1 MPKNEPLVSTSY
13 DFDAWCDVL
22 SANDIPMQIECARRD
37 SFRAE
42 MRTRNLGGINF
53 FDIRADAHRAVRTA
67 ALLNSDDTR
76 VYGVT
81 LQIEGTSSLTQDGQ
95 TSILQPGDFALYDS
109 TREFERDFPEAYR
122 CFIVRFPH
130 SMMQL
135 PSHTLSSV
143 TATRFGANEGVGVV
157 VSPFLAETANN
168 LSELSGWT
176 GVRVAHALID
186 LVSSALAEKLTDAQ
200 IAAANPRAHAFVRL
214 CDYIMQNLGDPTL
227 SPDVIAHANFIS
239 TRHLHGVFKDQ
250 GVTVSAWI
258 RSRRLEH
265 CRRDLADAI
274 FADRPVSAIAARW
287 GFTDA
292 SHFSRLFRGTFGE
305 PPSEFRER
313 VLGTENL
320 LVTKS

>member
-1 MPKNEPLVSTSY
+1 MPTNEPLVSTSY

-37 SFRAE
+37 TFRAE
-42 MRTRNLGGINF
+42 MRTKNLGGINF

-67 ALLNSDDTR
+67 ALLTSDDTR

-81 LQIEGTSSLTQDGQ
+81 LQMEGTSSLTQDGQ

-109 TREFERDFPEAYR
+109 TREFERDFPEPYR

-143 TATRFGANEGVGVV
+143 TATRFGANDGVGVV

-200 IAAANPRAHAFVRL
+200 SASANPRAHAFVRL
-214 CDYIMQNLGDPTL
+214 CEYIMQNLGDPTL

-239 TRHLHGVFKDQ
+239 TRQVHKIFHAERI
-250 GVTVSAWI
+250 TVSQFI
-258 RSRRLEH
+258 RDRRLEE
-265 CRRDLADAI
+265 CRRQLGDPADAHLT
-274 FADRPVSAIAARW
+274 VGQIAAQW
-287 GFTDA
+287 GIYDGA
-292 SHFSRLFRGTFGE
+292 HFSRIFRNAYGSS
-305 PPSEFRER
+305 PREYR
-313 VLGTENL
+313 RSQLDTSVA
-320 LVTKS
+320 

>member
-1 MPKNEPLVSTSY
+1 MPNSEQLATTSY
-13 DFDAWCDVL
+13 DLDSWCDVL
-22 SANDIPMQIECARRD
+22 SANDIPMQIECTRRD
-37 SFRAE
+37 AFRAE
-42 MRTRNLGGINF
+42 MRTKNLGGISF

-67 ALLNSDDTR
+67 ALLSSDDTR

-143 TATRFGANEGVGVV
+143 TATRFGAKDGVGVV

-200 IAAANPRAHAFVRL
+200 IASANPRAHAFVRV

-239 TRHLHGVFKDQ
+239 TRQVHKIFHAER
-250 GVTVSAWI
+250 VTVSQFI
-258 RSRRLEH
+258 RDRRLEE
-265 CRRDLADAI
+265 CRRQLADP
-274 FADRPVSAIAARW
+274 ADAHLTVGQIAAQW
-287 GFTDA
+287 GIYDGA
-292 SHFSRLFRGTFGE
+292 HFSRIFRNAYGISPRDYRRSQLDT
-305 PPSEFRER
+305 S
-313 VLGTENL
+313 VA
-320 LVTKS
+320 

>member
-1 MPKNEPLVSTSY
+1 MPNSEPLTTTSY

-37 SFRAE
+37 TFRAE
-42 MRTRNLGGINF
+42 MRTKNLGGINF
-53 FDIRADAHRAVRTA
+53 FDIRADAHKAVRTA
-67 ALLNSDDTR
+67 ALLTSDDTR

-143 TATRFGANEGVGVV
+143 TATRFGAKDGVGVV

-176 GVRVAHALID
+176 GARVAHALID

-200 IAAANPRAHAFVRL
+200 IASANPRAHAFVRV

-239 TRHLHGVFKDQ
+239 TRQVHKIFHAERI
-250 GVTVSAWI
+250 TVSQFI
-258 RSRRLEH
+258 RDRRLEE
-265 CRRDLADAI
+265 CRRQLADP
-274 FADRPVSAIAARW
+274 ADAHLTVGQIAAQW
-287 GFTDA
+287 GIYDGA
-292 SHFSRLFRGTFGE
+292 HFSRIFRNAYGMS
-305 PPSEFRER
+305 PREYR
-313 VLGTENL
+313 RSQLDTSVA
-320 LVTKS
+320 

>member
-1 MPKNEPLVSTSY
+1 MPTSEPLATTSY

-37 SFRAE
+37 TFRAE

-143 TATRFGANEGVGVV
+143 TATRFGAKDGVGVV

-200 IAAANPRAHAFVRL
+200 IASANPRAHAFVRV
-214 CDYIMQNLGDPTL
+214 CEYIMQNLGDPTL

-239 TRHLHGVFKDQ
+239 TRQVHKIFHAERI
-250 GVTVSAWI
+250 TVSQFI
-258 RSRRLEH
+258 RDRRLEE
-265 CRRDLADAI
+265 CRRQLADP
-274 FADRPVSAIAARW
+274 ADAHLTVGQIAAQW
-287 GFTDA
+287 GIYDGA
-292 SHFSRLFRGTFGE
+292 HFSRIFRNAYGIS
-305 PPSEFRER
+305 PREYR
-313 VLGTENL
+313 RSQLDTSVA
-320 LVTKS
+320 

>member
-1 MPKNEPLVSTSY
+1 MPTNEPLATTSY

-37 SFRAE
+37 TFRAE
-42 MRTRNLGGINF
+42 MRTKNLGGINF

-67 ALLNSDDTR
+67 ALLTSDDTR

-143 TATRFGANEGVGVV
+143 TATRFGAKDGVGVV

-168 LSELSGWT
+168 LSELSGWS

-200 IAAANPRAHAFVRL
+200 IASANPRAHAFVRV
-214 CDYIMQNLGDPTL
+214 CEYIMQNLGDPTL
-227 SPDVIAHANFIS
+227 SPDSIAHANFIS
-239 TRHLHGVFKDQ
+239 TRQVHKIFHAERI
-250 GVTVSAWI
+250 TVSQFI
-258 RSRRLEH
+258 RDRRLEE
-265 CRRDLADAI
+265 CRRQLADP
-274 FADRPVSAIAARW
+274 ADAHLTVGQIAAQW
-287 GFTDA
+287 GIYDGA
-292 SHFSRLFRGTFGE
+292 HFSRIFRNAYGISPRDYRRSQLDT
-305 PPSEFRER
+305 S
-313 VLGTENL
+313 VA
-320 LVTKS
+320 

>member
-1 MPKNEPLVSTSY
+1 MPTNEPLATTSY

-37 SFRAE
+37 TFRAE
-42 MRTRNLGGINF
+42 MRTKNLGGINF
-53 FDIRADAHRAVRTA
+53 FDIRADAHKAVRTA
-67 ALLNSDDTR
+67 ALLTSDDTR

-143 TATRFGANEGVGVV
+143 TATRFGANDGVGVV

-200 IAAANPRAHAFVRL
+200 IASANPRAHAFVRV
-214 CDYIMQNLGDPTL
+214 CEYIMQNLGDPTL

-239 TRHLHGVFKDQ
+239 TRQVHKIFHAERI
-250 GVTVSAWI
+250 TVSQFI
-258 RSRRLEH
+258 RDRRLEE
-265 CRRDLADAI
+265 CRRQLADP
-274 FADRPVSAIAARW
+274 ADAHLTVGQIAAQW
-287 GFTDA
+287 GIYDGA
-292 SHFSRLFRGTFGE
+292 HFSRIFRNAYGIS
-305 PPSEFRER
+305 PREYR
-313 VLGTENL
+313 RSQLDTSVA
-320 LVTKS
+320 

>member
-1 MPKNEPLVSTSY
+1 MPTSEPLATTSY

-37 SFRAE
+37 TFRAE
-42 MRTRNLGGINF
+42 MRTKNLGGINF
-53 FDIRADAHRAVRTA
+53 FDIRADAHRAMRTA
-67 ALLNSDDTR
+67 ALLTSDDTR

-109 TREFERDFPEAYR
+109 TREFERDFPEGYR

-200 IAAANPRAHAFVRL
+200 IASANPRAHAFVRV
-214 CDYIMQNLGDPTL
+214 CEYIMQNLGDPTL

-239 TRHLHGVFKDQ
+239 TRQVHKIFHAERI
-250 GVTVSAWI
+250 TVSQFI
-258 RSRRLEH
+258 RDRRLEE
-265 CRRDLADAI
+265 CRRQLADP
-274 FADRPVSAIAARW
+274 ADAHLTVGQIAAQW
-287 GFTDA
+287 GIYDGA
-292 SHFSRLFRGTFGE
+292 HFSRIFRNAYGIS
-305 PPSEFRER
+305 PREYR
-313 VLGTENL
+313 RSQLDTSVA
-320 LVTKS
+320 

>member
-1 MPKNEPLVSTSY
+1 MPTNEPLATTSY

-37 SFRAE
+37 TFRAE
-42 MRTRNLGGINF
+42 MRTKNLGGINF

-67 ALLNSDDTR
+67 ALLTSDDTR

-81 LQIEGTSSLTQDGQ
+81 LQMEGTSSITQDGQ

-143 TATRFGANEGVGVV
+143 TATRFGANDGVGVV

-200 IAAANPRAHAFVRL
+200 IASANPRAHAFVRV
-214 CDYIMQNLGDPTL
+214 CEYIMQNLGDPTL

-239 TRHLHGVFKDQ
+239 TRQVHKIFHAERI
-250 GVTVSAWI
+250 TVSQFI
-258 RSRRLEH
+258 RDRRLEE
-265 CRRDLADAI
+265 CRRQLADP
-274 FADRPVSAIAARW
+274 ADAHLTVGQIAAQW
-287 GFTDA
+287 GFYDGA
-292 SHFSRLFRGTFGE
+292 HFSRIFRNAHGISPRDYRRSQLDT
-305 PPSEFRER
+305 S
-313 VLGTENL
+313 VA
-320 LVTKS
+320 

>member
-1 MPKNEPLVSTSY
+1 MPTNEPLASTSY

-37 SFRAE
+37 TFRAE

-53 FDIRADAHRAVRTA
+53 FDIRADAHRASRTT
-67 ALLNSDDTR
+67 ALLSTDDPR

-81 LQIEGTSSLTQDGQ
+81 LQMEGTSSITQDGQ

-109 TREFERDFPEAYR
+109 TREFERDFPEPYR

-143 TATRFGANEGVGVV
+143 TATRFGANDGVGVV

-200 IAAANPRAHAFVRL
+200 IASANPRAHAFVRL
-214 CDYIMQNLGDPTL
+214 CEYIMQNLGDPTL

-239 TRHLHGVFKDQ
+239 TRQVHKIFHAERI
-250 GVTVSAWI
+250 TVSQFI
-258 RSRRLEH
+258 RDRRLEE
-265 CRRDLADAI
+265 CRRQLGDPADAHLT
-274 FADRPVSAIAARW
+274 VGQIAAQW
-287 GFTDA
+287 GIYDGA
-292 SHFSRLFRGTFGE
+292 HFSRIFRNAYGSS
-305 PPSEFRER
+305 PREYR
-313 VLGTENL
+313 RSQLDTSVA
-320 LVTKS
+320 

>member
-1 MPKNEPLVSTSY
+1 MPTNEPLATTSY

-22 SANDIPMQIECARRD
+22 SANDIPMQIECASRD
-37 SFRAE
+37 TFRAE
-42 MRTRNLGGINF
+42 MRTKNLGGINF

-67 ALLNSDDTR
+67 ALLTSDDTR

-143 TATRFGANEGVGVV
+143 TATRFGAKDGVGVV

-168 LSELSGWT
+168 LSELSGWS

-200 IAAANPRAHAFVRL
+200 IASANPRAHAFVRV
-214 CDYIMQNLGDPTL
+214 CEYIMQNLGDPTL

-239 TRHLHGVFKDQ
+239 TRQVHKIFHAERI
-250 GVTVSAWI
+250 TVSQFI
-258 RSRRLEH
+258 RDRRLEE
-265 CRRDLADAI
+265 CRRQLADP
-274 FADRPVSAIAARW
+274 ADAHLTVGQIAAQW
-287 GFTDA
+287 GIYDGA
-292 SHFSRLFRGTFGE
+292 HFSRIFRNAYGIS
-305 PPSEFRER
+305 PREYR
-313 VLGTENL
+313 RSQLDTSVA
-320 LVTKS
+320 

>member
-1 MPKNEPLVSTSY
+1 MPNNEPLVSTSY
-13 DFDAWCDVL
+13 DFDAWCEVL
-22 SANDIPMQIECARRD
+22 SANDIPMQIECARRG

-42 MRTRNLGGINF
+42 MRTKNLGGINF
-53 FDIRADAHRAVRTA
+53 FDIRADAHRALRTP
-67 ALLNSDDTR
+67 ALLSSDDTR

-81 LQIEGTSSLTQDGQ
+81 LQIEGTSSITQDGQ

-143 TATRFGANEGVGVV
+143 TATRFGANDGVGVV

-200 IAAANPRAHAFVRL
+200 IASANPRAHAFVRV
-214 CDYIMQNLGDPTL
+214 CEYIMQNLGDPTL

-239 TRHLHGVFKDQ
+239 TRQVHKIFHAERI
-250 GVTVSAWI
+250 TVSQFI
-258 RSRRLEH
+258 RDRRLEE
-265 CRRDLADAI
+265 CRRQLGDPADAHLT
-274 FADRPVSAIAARW
+274 VGQIAAQW
-287 GFTDA
+287 GIYDGA
-292 SHFSRLFRGTFGE
+292 HFSRIFRNAYGISPRDYRRSQLDT
-305 PPSEFRER
+305 S
-313 VLGTENL
+313 VA
-320 LVTKS
+320 

>member
-1 MPKNEPLVSTSY
+1 MPNNEPLATTAY
-13 DFDAWCDVL
+13 DFGAWCEVL
-22 SANDIPMQIECARRD
+22 SANDIPMQIDCARRD
-37 SFRAE
+37 TFRAE
-42 MRTRNLGGINF
+42 MRTKNLGGINF
-53 FDIRADAHRAVRTA
+53 FDIRADAHRAVRTS
-67 ALLNSDDTR
+67 ALLSSDDTR

-81 LQIEGTSSLTQDGQ
+81 LQMEGTSSLTQDGQ

-109 TREFERDFPEAYR
+109 TREFERDFPEPYR

-143 TATRFGANEGVGVV
+143 TATRFGANDGVGVV

-200 IAAANPRAHAFVRL
+200 IASANPRAHAFVRL
-214 CDYIMQNLGDPTL
+214 CEYIMQNLGDPTL

-239 TRHLHGVFKDQ
+239 TRQVHKIFHAERI
-250 GVTVSAWI
+250 TVSQFI
-258 RSRRLEH
+258 RDRRLEE
-265 CRRDLADAI
+265 CRRQLGDPADAHLT
-274 FADRPVSAIAARW
+274 VGQIAAQW
-287 GFTDA
+287 GIYDGA
-292 SHFSRLFRGTFGE
+292 HFSRIFRNAFGMS
-305 PPSEFRER
+305 PRDYRRSQLDTS
-313 VLGTENL
+313 VA
-320 LVTKS
+320 

>member
-1 MPKNEPLVSTSY
+1 MPNNEPLATTAY

-37 SFRAE
+37 TFRAE
-42 MRTRNLGGINF
+42 MRTKNLGGINF

-67 ALLNSDDTR
+67 ALLTSDDTR

-109 TREFERDFPEAYR
+109 TREFERDFPEPYR

-143 TATRFGANEGVGVV
+143 TATRFGANDGVGVV

-200 IAAANPRAHAFVRL
+200 IASANPRAHAFVRL
-214 CDYIMQNLGDPTL
+214 CEYIMQNLGDPTL

-239 TRHLHGVFKDQ
+239 TRQVHKIFHAERI
-250 GVTVSAWI
+250 TVSQFI
-258 RSRRLEH
+258 RDRRLEE
-265 CRRDLADAI
+265 CRRQLGDPADAHLT
-274 FADRPVSAIAARW
+274 VGQIAAQW
-287 GFTDA
+287 GIYDGA
-292 SHFSRLFRGTFGE
+292 HFSRIFRNAYGMSPRDYRRSQLDT
-305 PPSEFRER
+305 S
-313 VLGTENL
+313 VA
-320 LVTKS
+320 

>member
-1 MPKNEPLVSTSY
+1 MPNNEPLVSTSY
-13 DFDAWCDVL
+13 DFDAWCEVL
-22 SANDIPMQIECARRD
+22 SANDIPMQIECARRT

-42 MRTRNLGGINF
+42 MRTKNLGGINF
-53 FDIRADAHRAVRTA
+53 FDIRADAHRAVRTS
-67 ALLNSDDTR
+67 ALLSSDDTR

-81 LQIEGTSSLTQDGQ
+81 LQMEGTSSITQDGQ

-130 SMMQL
+130 AMMQL

-143 TATRFGANEGVGVV
+143 TATRFGANDGVGVV

-200 IAAANPRAHAFVRL
+200 IASANPRAHAFVRV
-214 CDYIMQNLGDPTL
+214 CEYIMQNLGDPTL

-239 TRHLHGVFKDQ
+239 TRQVHKIFHAERI
-250 GVTVSAWI
+250 TVSQFI
-258 RSRRLEH
+258 RDRRLEE
-265 CRRDLADAI
+265 CRRQLGDPADAHLT
-274 FADRPVSAIAARW
+274 VGQIAAQW
-287 GFTDA
+287 GIYDGA
-292 SHFSRLFRGTFGE
+292 HFSRIFRNAYGMSPRDYRRSQLDT
-305 PPSEFRER
+305 S
-313 VLGTENL
+313 VA
-320 LVTKS
+320 

>member
-1 MPKNEPLVSTSY
+1 MPTNEPLVSTSY

-37 SFRAE
+37 TFRAE
-42 MRTRNLGGINF
+42 MRTKNLGGINF

-67 ALLNSDDTR
+67 ALLTSDDTR

-109 TREFERDFPEAYR
+109 TREFERDFPEPYR

-143 TATRFGANEGVGVV
+143 TATRFGANDGVGVV

-168 LSELSGWT
+168 LSELSGWA

-200 IAAANPRAHAFVRL
+200 IASANPRAHAFVRV
-214 CDYIMQNLGDPTL
+214 CEYIMQNLGDPTL

-239 TRHLHGVFKDQ
+239 TRQVHKIFHAERI
-250 GVTVSAWI
+250 TVSQFI
-258 RSRRLEH
+258 RDRRLEE
-265 CRRDLADAI
+265 CRRQLGDPADAHLT
-274 FADRPVSAIAARW
+274 VGQIAAQW
-287 GFTDA
+287 GIYDGA
-292 SHFSRLFRGTFGE
+292 HFSRIFRNAYGSS
-305 PPSEFRER
+305 PREYR
-313 VLGTENL
+313 RSQLDTSVA
-320 LVTKS
+320 